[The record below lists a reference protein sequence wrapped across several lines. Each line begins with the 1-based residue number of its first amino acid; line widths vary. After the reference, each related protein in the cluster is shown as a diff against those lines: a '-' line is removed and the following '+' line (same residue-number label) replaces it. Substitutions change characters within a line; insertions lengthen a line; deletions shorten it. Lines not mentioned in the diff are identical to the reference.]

1 MGTKSNHTMSH
12 FDSMSKKSA
21 WAALATLGIT
31 AVAAGATAFIKYRK
45 KRRQQAEAEALE
57 HQLSA
62 DQEMVYNEA
71 VRSFLSINDRIYEL
85 RQQRMALQPLIEWLA
100 TDGEKPEIKTDD
112 ENLLQLSDDIQK
124 FLITQVPFI
133 NACISTMCDD
143 GTTYSDYVRG
153 RVGNNFDSTL
163 DQEYAGAKVEEGT
176 PIKYVLKLGYCFP
189 NSRIATL
196 PVKSI
201 ILV

>member
-1 MGTKSNHTMSH
+1 MSH

-31 AVAAGATAFIKYRK
+31 AVAAGTTAFIKYRK
-45 KRRQQAEAEALE
+45 KRRQQAETEALE

-112 ENLLQLSDDIQK
+112 EK
-124 FLITQVPFI
+124 RAAAERRHTEVPHHTS
-133 NACISTMCDD
+133 ALHQCLHQHH
-143 GTTYSDYVRG
+143 V
-153 RVGNNFDSTL
+153 
-163 DQEYAGAKVEEGT
+163 
-176 PIKYVLKLGYCFP
+176 
-189 NSRIATL
+189 
-196 PVKSI
+196 
-201 ILV
+201 

>member
-1 MGTKSNHTMSH
+1 MSH

-31 AVAAGATAFIKYRK
+31 AVAAGTTAFIKYRK
-45 KRRQQAEAEALE
+45 KRRQQTEAEALE

-112 ENLLQLSDDIQK
+112 EKLLQLSDDIQK

-189 NSRIATL
+189 NSRIATH